1 MTIIEPNK
9 NSFRSKLLIYLAV
22 GLVVVEAVLS
32 IFSYN
37 HNVSINR
44 AIKQSIADMEVLRG
58 DNADLKN
65 QLYLV
70 LDLENA
76 DFLAAK
82 LGLIK
87 ERRPEYLAINGR

>member
-9 NSFRSKLLIYLAV
+9 NSFRSRLPLYLAV
-22 GLVVVEAVLS
+22 GLVVIEAVLS
-32 IFSYN
+32 IFAYN
-37 HNVSINR
+37 RNVGINH
-44 AIKQSIADMEVLRG
+44 AIKQSIENIEILRA

-82 LGLIK
+82 LGLVK
-87 ERRPEYLAINGR
+87 ERKPEYLALRP

>member
-1 MTIIEPNK
+1 M
-9 NSFRSKLLIYLAV
+9 L
-22 GLVVVEAVLS
+22 EAVLS

-37 HNVSINR
+37 RNVGINH
-44 AIKQSIADMEVLRG
+44 AIKQNIENIEVLRA

-70 LDLENA
+70 LDIENA

-82 LGLIK
+82 LGLVK
-87 ERRPEYLAINGR
+87 ERKPEYLAFRP